1 MSTVGAVGRND
12 ARSRACILCAHH
24 PDILYLPFNNCF
36 TGVCI
41 CVCVGIEGVASIGR
55 QGESRGRWGGHL
67 SLWDRDLFMFYSECV
82 RVHKGMN
89 SATYIHVSDNTC
101 CTKMP
106 PMLILNSLSD

>member
-55 QGESRGRWGGHL
+55 QGESRGRWGGTCGIVTC
-67 SLWDRDLFMFYSECV
+67 SCFIQ
-82 RVHKGMN
+82 RVFGCIK
-89 SATYIHVSDNTC
+89 V
-101 CTKMP
+101 
-106 PMLILNSLSD
+106 